1 MFDALVM
8 GGASLLGGMMG
19 SDAASDAA
27 AGQMRAA
34 EMATE
39 EQRRQF
45 DLLRQ
50 DNAPFLQ
57 TGQMANIRLR
67 ELLGLGGGGSAAPR
81 SVDQIMA
88 ELRNSGRF
96 STPGQLQRGEEILA
110 EGGGGGYRF
119 YDPSDPQSYFRSE
132 PNEYRMGPA
141 SVDEEA
147 LKAEAQRLY
156 EQSLSSGTPG
166 NVGEL
171 MKNFTG
177 ADLVNEPGFKFGL
190 DQGNKAIE
198 NAARARGMSMSPA
211 TVKELLRYG
220 NDYAGTKYGEAFNR
234 DMSNRTTKYNF
245 LTGTSGGGQQAAQT
259 VGSAGMN
266 MANNV
271 GQLVTGAANARGAA
285 GIAGANAFAGGINN
299 AINNYSQKNLL
310 DRILNKGG
318 VGGGS
323 GSTPWDTPNYLSTVG
338 YGY

>member
-1 MFDALVM
+1 MFEALVM

-34 EMATE
+34 EMATA

-50 DNAPFLQ
+50 DSAPFLQ

-67 ELLGLGGGGSAAPR
+67 ELLGLGGGGSSAPR
-81 SVDQIMA
+81 SVEQIMA

-96 STPGQLQRGEEILA
+96 SSQPNNEMKGVQISATGPEVPGLWVYPDGTTGTEPVKRGGA
-110 EGGGGGYRF
+110 
-119 YDPSDPQSYFRSE
+119 PV
-132 PNEYRMGPA
+132 
-141 SVDEEA
+141 VDEQS
-147 LKAEAQRLY
+147 LRAEAKRLY
-156 EQSLSSGTPG
+156 EQGLSSGSPG

-211 TVKELLRYG
+211 TVKELLRYS

-259 VGSAGMN
+259 VGNAGMN
-266 MANNV
+266 MATNV
-271 GQLVTGAANARGAA
+271 GGLMTGAANARGAA
-285 GIAGANAFAGGINN
+285 GIAGANAMSGGINN
-299 AINNYSQKNLL
+299 AVNMYNQNNIL
-310 DRILNKGG
+310 DRILNRGG
-318 VGGGS
+318 VGGGMS
-323 GSTPWDTPNYLSTVG
+323 STPYAGGFGWGNT
-338 YGY
+338 